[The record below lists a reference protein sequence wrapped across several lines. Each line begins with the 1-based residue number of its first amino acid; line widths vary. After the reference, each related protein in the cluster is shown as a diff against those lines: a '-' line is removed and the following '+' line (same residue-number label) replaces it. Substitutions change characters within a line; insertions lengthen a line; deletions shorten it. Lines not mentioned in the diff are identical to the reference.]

1 MLIKTHVLKQKVN
14 KSLFA
19 KFNLLQKMVVKQN
32 LNHKTLPPSEYR
44 PAMFTPAPSED
55 GAGTGPAGTGV
66 CPKQCCVNK
75 SNTNFK
81 QHVTNCVIGA
91 ATPAAAATH
100 TLTLTFTSV
109 LIKDVIKAHD
119 LVTKMLTHLSRWL
132 NKQTNKSL
140 NINKQ
145 QLTKLTF
152 NCSSIKNDHFFEKS
166 AFAIQ
171 KSQKTHKFKKIS
183 WHTPVGT
190 PNNVLLM
197 HHKLIFLKKQKQV
210 KQQYVFACFAKQH
223 FTKNK
228 FKNVQKT
235 VQNTHLFT
243 VIRAAFVFKK
253 TREQFAFN
261 KKMLILTISLQN
273 KAMQNLVIL
282 ILSALKLP
290 SEVKIS
296 CFA

>member
-14 KSLFA
+14 KSLFFGK

-44 PAMFTPAPSED
+44 PAMFTPAMD
-55 GAGTGPAGTGV
+55 GAGTGPERV

-91 ATPAAAATH
+91 ATPPTAATH

-145 QLTKLTF
+145 QLTKLTYY
-152 NCSSIKNDHFFEKS
+152 CSSIKNDHFFEKS

-183 WHTPVGT
+183 KPVGT